1 MKQMAVVFFNL
12 IYSTLIQSYLCYQ
25 TIRKE
30 IQKLWVTF
38 TQHNLLE
45 SYPKIIQLE
54 KQTILPSTCAV
65 QTQTGSSFHKSTAST
80 YTFSL
85 LYCTNK
91 SLIP

>member
-1 MKQMAVVFFNL
+1 MGH
-12 IYSTLIQSYLCYQ
+12 
-25 TIRKE
+25 
-30 IQKLWVTF
+30 F

-54 KQTILPSTCAV
+54 KQTIPASTWAV
-65 QTQTGSSFHKSTAST
+65 QAQTASSFHKPTAST